1 MDNKCTRPAVK
12 EFLEQMLLNSKQ
24 CEYVFVSFI
33 RIIIALF
40 LFTFSFP
47 NMTLLV
53 ASACRIEK
61 CQIANAS

>member
-1 MDNKCTRPAVK
+1 MDDKRTRPAIK
-12 EFLEQMLLNSKQ
+12 EFLEQMLVNSRRY
-24 CEYVFVSFI
+24 EYVFVSFM

-40 LFTFSFP
+40 LFTLSFP